1 MSHSIIPRH
10 CRGTPLKLYRRS
22 RSRIAEKR
30 RGTVVVELAIVA
42 PILLVIFLGMVEVS
56 RGIMV
61 QQIIT
66 NAAREGAREA
76 IMEGATISDVQ
87 TSVTEY
93 LASST
98 ISGATVSVTPDPTA
112 AAARQQITVTVN
124 ISYANVMWVSAGY
137 FDSGDILSASCT
149 MRCEAQ

>member
-1 MSHSIIPRH
+1 MNHAIIPRH
-10 CRGTPLKLYRRS
+10 CRGTPLKLCQRS

-42 PILLVIFLGMVEVS
+42 PILVVIFLGMVEVS

-93 LASST
+93 LANST
-98 ISGATVSVTPDPTA
+98 ISGATVSVTPDPTVVV
-112 AAARQQITVTVN
+112 ARQGITVTVN
-124 ISYANVMWVSAGY
+124 IPYANVMWLSAGY
-137 FDSGDILSASCT
+137 FGSGDILSASCT